1 MSGQPDRFAVLS
13 PKEMGSVD
21 HIASRTI
28 PVTTLME
35 NAGRAVAWA
44 VKYFTKPCRVL
55 VLCGPGNN
63 GGDGYVTARY
73 LAEMGW
79 PVAVAALVE
88 PREGS
93 DAAAVA
99 GRFHGPRVPF
109 SSEEAARVDL
119 VIDAV
124 FGAGLSRDVQE
135 PVPSVLAA
143 AKRVVAIDM
152 PSGIDGATG
161 QVRGYAR
168 AADLTVTFFRAK
180 PGHLLLPGRE
190 YLGRFEVRDIGIPA
204 EALKEIT
211 VTTWRNEPGLWKL
224 PVLGLEAHKYS
235 RGVVSLCA
243 GEAMPGAAR
252 LAAASARRAG
262 AGLVRIAA
270 GKAAPAFRLGEPGL
284 IIDEEPLADL
294 LKDHRR
300 RTWVCGP
307 GLLPEEVEQV
317 FPQLVAA
324 ERQILADAGAFSWA
338 AGAPDR
344 LRGAAVLTPH
354 GGEFTRVFG
363 APGADPLAA
372 VRAAAQRVNAV
383 VVLKGATSVIASP
396 DGKVAL
402 NTHATSAL
410 GTAGSGDTLTGII
423 GALLAAGME
432 PWDAACAGVWLHGEA
447 ALQAGNW
454 LVAEDLD
461 RYLGTAR
468 DKATRLQDEP

>member
-1 MSGQPDRFAVLS
+1 MSGQPDRFAILS
-13 PKEMGSVD
+13 PDEMGSID
-21 HIASRTI
+21 HIASRFI

-35 NAGRAVAWA
+35 NAGRAVAHT
-44 VKYFTKPCRVL
+44 VRRFTKPCRVL

-63 GGDGYVTARY
+63 GGDGYVAARY
-73 LAEMGW
+73 LADMGW

-88 PREGS
+88 PRPGS
-93 DAAAVA
+93 DAASVA
-99 GRFHGPRVPF
+99 ARFHGPHVPF
-109 SSEEAARVDL
+109 APEEAARVDL

-124 FGAGLSRDVQE
+124 FGAGLSRDIQE

-161 QVRGYAR
+161 QIRGYAR
-168 AADLTVTFFRAK
+168 PADLTVTFFRAK
-180 PGHLLLPGRE
+180 PGHLLLPGRQ
-190 YLGRFEVRDIGIPA
+190 YLGQFEVRDIGISA
-204 EALKEIT
+204 ATLKDVA

-252 LAAASARRAG
+252 LAATSARRTG

-300 RTWVCGP
+300 RTWICGP

-317 FPQLVAA
+317 FPRLVAA
-324 ERQILADAGAFSWA
+324 DRQILADAGAFSWA
-338 AGAPDR
+338 AGAPER

-354 GGEFTRVFG
+354 AGEFARVFG
-363 APGADPLAA
+363 APEADPPAA
-372 VRAAAQRVNAV
+372 VRAAAKKVNAV
-383 VVLKGATSVIASP
+383 VVLKGATSIIASP
-396 DGKVAL
+396 DGRMAL
-402 NTHATSAL
+402 NIHATSAL
-410 GTAGSGDTLTGII
+410 GTAGSGDTLTGVI

-432 PWDAACAGVWLHGEA
+432 PWEAACAGVWLHGEA
-447 ALQAGNW
+447 ALQAGDW
-454 LVAEDLD
+454 LIAEDLD
-461 RYLGTAR
+461 MHLGAAR
-468 DKATRLQDEP
+468 DRATRLQFEK

>member
-13 PKEMGSVD
+13 PKEMGSID

-28 PVTTLME
+28 PVATLME
-35 NAGRAVAWA
+35 NAGRAVALA
-44 VKYFTKPCRVL
+44 IKHFTKPCRVL

-63 GGDGYVTARY
+63 GGDGYVAARY
-73 LAEMGW
+73 LADMGW
-79 PVAVAALVE
+79 PVAVAALIE

-93 DAAAVA
+93 DAASVA
-99 GRFHGPRVPF
+99 ARFHGPRVPF
-109 SSEEAARVDL
+109 SPEEAARVDL

-135 PVPSVLAA
+135 PIPSVLAA

-161 QVRGYAR
+161 LVRGYAR

-190 YLGRFEVRDIGIPA
+190 YLGQFEVRDIGIPA
-204 EALKEIT
+204 ETLKEIT
-211 VTTWRNEPGLWKL
+211 VTTWQNEPGLWKL

-235 RGVVSLCA
+235 RGVVSLCV

-252 LAAASARRAG
+252 LAAASARRTG

-300 RTWVCGP
+300 RTWICGP

-317 FPQLVAA
+317 FPQLVA
-324 ERQILADAGAFSWA
+324 EDRQILADAGAFSWA

-344 LRGAAVLTPH
+344 LRGVAVLTPH
-354 GGEFTRVFG
+354 GGEFARVFG
-363 APGADPLAA
+363 APGSDPLAA
-372 VRAAAQRVNAV
+372 VRAAAKQVNAV

-396 DGKVAL
+396 DGRVAL

-461 RYLGTAR
+461 RYLGKAR
-468 DKATRLQDEP
+468 DKATRLQTEQ